1 MTVQDSINEAGIEFA
16 KAIDHLK
23 SEYARLQIGRAS
35 AALVENVPVEVY
47 GSPQPLKAIA
57 SISIPDPRSIQIS
70 PWDKKNLAAI
80 EKGIVGVGLGLNP
93 VNDGVCVR
101 INIPPLTEERRR
113 DLTKVVHK
121 LAEECRI
128 IVRNKRQDCHN
139 LFKKM
144 KGADEITEDDLH
156 LAEKNL
162 QIKVDDVN
170 KKIDEM
176 AKAKEQE
183 VMTV

>member
-1 MTVQDSINEAGIEFA
+1 MTIQDSLNEAGIEFA
-16 KAIDHLK
+16 KAIEHLK

-35 AALVENVPVEVY
+35 AALVENIPVDVY

-57 SISIPDPRSIQIS
+57 TISIPDPRSIQIS
-70 PWDKKNLAAI
+70 PWDKKSLAAI

-101 INIPPLTEERRR
+101 INIPPLTEERRK
-113 DLTKVVHK
+113 DLAKVVYK
-121 LAEECRI
+121 LAEDSKI
-128 IVRNKRQDCHN
+128 IVRNKRQDCN
-139 LFKKM
+139 TSFKKM
-144 KGADEITEDDLH
+144 KADSEITEDDLH
-156 LAEKNL
+156 MAEKKL
-162 QIKVDDVN
+162 QDKVDEVN

-176 AKAKEQE
+176 SKSKEQE